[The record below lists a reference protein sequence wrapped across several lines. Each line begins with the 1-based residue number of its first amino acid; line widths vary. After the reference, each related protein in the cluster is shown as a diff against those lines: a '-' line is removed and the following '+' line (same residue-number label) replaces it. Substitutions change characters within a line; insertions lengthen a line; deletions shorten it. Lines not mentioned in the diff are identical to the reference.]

1 MNRLVCLLRRR
12 RHGRD
17 ARDTM
22 SFLCALCVFAAH
34 LFATDPP
41 KKVSSLDGGTNDVY
55 KFESLP
61 DPEESKG
68 LEVGGMGWTADGKL
82 ALSTRHGE
90 IWMRSESG
98 QYKRFASGLHE
109 CLGLY
114 PGDSR
119 GEVFVMQRTEL
130 TKISDMDGDG
140 EADRFE
146 TFSDVW
152 GYNGNYHQF

>member
-68 LEVGGMGWTADGKL
+68 LEVGAMGWTAAGEL
-82 ALSTRHGE
+82 ALWTRRWE
-90 IWMRSESG
+90 LWMRSASR
-98 QYKRFASGLHE
+98 QYERVASG
-109 CLGLY
+109 
-114 PGDSR
+114 
-119 GEVFVMQRTEL
+119 
-130 TKISDMDGDG
+130 
-140 EADRFE
+140 
-146 TFSDVW
+146 
-152 GYNGNYHQF
+152 